1 MLSVKMIEAL
11 NRQVKEEHY
20 ASNLYLAMASWC
32 EVNGLSGCAAFMYEH
47 AVEERIHMMKFFK
60 YINMMDGHAI
70 VPEVPMPPSDWLNIQ
85 TVFAEAYQH
94 EKKVTNLISILV
106 ELSSKEQDFATLNFL
121 QWFVSEQAEEEVLF
135 KEVLDK
141 VKLIGDGPQSLYFI
155 DTEVQ
160 KINNRVP
167 GEENGAGEA

>member
-1 MLSVKMIEAL
+1 MLSTKMIEAL
-11 NRQVKEEHY
+11 NRQVKEEYY
-20 ASNLYLAMASWC
+20 ASNLYLSMASWC

-47 AVEERIHMMKFFK
+47 ASEERMHMMKFFK

-70 VPEVPMPPSDWLNIQ
+70 VPDVPMPPSEWLNIQ
-85 TVFAEAYQH
+85 TLFKDAYAH

-121 QWFVSEQAEEEVLF
+121 QWFVNEQVEEEALF

-141 VKLIGDGPQSLYFI
+141 VKLIGEGPQSLYFI
-155 DTEVQ
+155 DAEIEKIQNRKQQGETEA
-160 KINNRVP
+160 
-167 GEENGAGEA
+167 GAD